1 MCALAAAYT
10 AAACAAPA
18 DAPLRRL
25 LEANT
30 LAADLLVQ
38 FTHTA
43 DAGNRAVMADTDET
57 SVAFA
62 READQATQAVQKDSA
77 ALRPVLTA
85 LKYSDELRLLD
96 EFDTRFAEYRTLDRN
111 VLDLAVENT
120 NLKAQRLSFGAAL
133 DAADAFGNS
142 LDALAP
148 ASQADAWRVKA
159 LAASAVGAIREIQ
172 VLQAPHIAA
181 SDDAAMTRIET
192 RMTAADAAARDGVKM
207 LAGLTAPA
215 GRPQLAAASA
225 ALDRFMGVNIQ
236 VVALSRRNTNVRSL
250 ALSLGQKR
258 TLTAMCEAT
267 LRALQDA
274 LGARDFSAT
283 R

>member
-1 MCALAAAYT
+1 MFALAAAYT

-43 DAGNRAVMADTDET
+43 DAGNRAVMADTDEA

-85 LKYSDELRLLD
+85 LRYSDELRLLD
-96 EFDTRFAEYRTLDRN
+96 EFDTRFADYRALDRS

-120 NLKAQRLSFGAAL
+120 NLKAQRLSFGAAQ

-181 SDDAAMTRIET
+181 SDDAEMTRIET
-192 RMTAADAAARDGVKM
+192 RMTAAEAATRDGVKM
-207 LAGLTAPA
+207 LAGVTAPA

-225 ALDRFMGVNIQ
+225 ALDRFMGVNAQ

-274 LGARDFSAT
+274 LGTRDFSAT